1 MNKEAI
7 GKFLKTLRKEKK
19 LTQEQFSKEFGYI
32 YSDATISKW
41 EKGKSVPNID
51 DLKQLAKYFNVS
63 IDEILNGAR
72 YEEVNFEEKYFIYNN
87 EWLSRYDDD
96 DLYNIR
102 EEQELL
108 IETRFKELLKKMVGE
123 GLSLSDDKE
132 FDFIVT
138 HFYQI
143 FLPAVESIDEK
154 AYRNLGLG
162 ECAYVDD
169 IDYCANDCLPGGL
182 SDIKFEIYRQ
192 SATMHKFTIDEK
204 FWEANKKL
212 G

>member
-1 MNKEAI
+1 MLQSVN
-7 GKFLKTLRKEKK
+7 GK
-19 LTQEQFSKEFGYI
+19 
-32 YSDATISKW
+32 
-41 EKGKSVPNID
+41 KGKSVPNID

-138 HFYQI
+138 HFYLD
-143 FLPAVESIDEK
+143 FSS
-154 AYRNLGLG
+154 
-162 ECAYVDD
+162 C
-169 IDYCANDCLPGGL
+169 
-182 SDIKFEIYRQ
+182 S
-192 SATMHKFTIDEK
+192 
-204 FWEANKKL
+204 
-212 G
+212 

>member
-51 DLKQLAKYFNVS
+51 DLKQ
-63 IDEILNGAR
+63 
-72 YEEVNFEEKYFIYNN
+72 EVNFEEKYFIYNN

-162 ECAYVDD
+162 ECAY
-169 IDYCANDCLPGGL
+169 L
-182 SDIKFEIYRQ
+182 
-192 SATMHKFTIDEK
+192 
-204 FWEANKKL
+204 
-212 G
+212 